1 MAKKKRMGLIA
12 KFNFLT
18 ITLILLTSL
27 GIAAFE
33 IHHKKAEMYGELLHR
48 GRITAAMVAQNSEY
62 AIYTENQDAL
72 QKIVDSLQVDTDIA
86 YVAILN
92 NQKQVLAQKV
102 TNPQVQIPSFSETML
117 ALNSD
122 ILVENI
128 LNEGDRKP
136 YIDISAPVISAPKG
150 DTAGLFLETQTP
162 SPQPTLIG
170 YIQLGLSEDRM
181 RQTVQEFLSSIFWL
195 TAFVALLGVIVTI
208 LMTRQIASPIKELV
222 SVTHDIAEGNLEHE
236 VEITYSDEISDLAT
250 AFNVM
255 LERLRKYRSEV
266 ESYQHTLE
274 TKVEQRTQELQK
286 ATERAYALA
295 HQAEEAN
302 RAKSQ
307 FLANMSHEIRTPMNG
322 VLGMTELLLDS
333 GLNEKQ
339 HRFAETV
346 HRSGEALLEIIND
359 ILDFSK
365 IEAGKFELEHIDF
378 DVRQVVEEVA
388 DLLAERAHKK
398 GLELACLIHDDV
410 PTALRGDPGRLRQIL
425 TNLIGNAIKFTEQGE
440 VIVQVQAESAN
451 VSSQVVAE
459 NRAPSR
465 PLSSSSNSD
474 PQNLR
479 SCQLR
484 FSVRDTGIGITPE
497 ARGRLFQ
504 PFTQADGSTT
514 RKYGGTG
521 LGLVIAKQLSHLMR
535 GKIGVESTLGKGST
549 FWFTAQFEVRP
560 APTQVA
566 IAPRRDLDGVRVLVV
581 DDNATNRSILD
592 HQVRFWGMQVNCIES
607 GPRALELLRSAAMQG
622 QSYELA
628 ILDMHMPEM
637 DGIALARIINADPH
651 LSSVR
656 LVMLTSVGLYGDIEA
671 ARQAGILVYLNKPV
685 RQTELYNA
693 LTTAMSLSPVKG
705 MIITGKEHT
714 EKTKEITV
722 PQPSSSSSSS
732 AHPLTPAQIRI
743 LLTEDNPVNQE
754 VALNMLELLGYQVE
768 VANNGREA
776 VDALARTN
784 YDLIFMDCQM
794 PQIDGFEATKLIRA
808 QEAAKSSPASQR
820 HIPIIALTA
829 NAMSGDRERCLAAGM
844 DDYLSKPFTQEK
856 LSTIL
861 TRWLLQKEE
870 TTQKQEE
877 TGKQKLASPSV
888 TVPFSSSQ
896 LAPPTSVVSLT
907 NKPPATQTS
916 GIRTQLDPKA
926 LNQIRALQ
934 RPGAPS
940 ILQKVIMSYLN
951 NSLQLIE
958 ALHLATH
965 QNDASALQH
974 TAHSLKSTSATVGA
988 TTLAGL
994 CKELES
1000 VERGQRTENAASLVS
1015 AIESEYARVREA
1027 LNVELAN
1034 DESLAA

>member
-1 MAKKKRMGLIA
+1 MARKKSMGLIT

-48 GRITAAMVAQNSEY
+48 GRITAAMLAQNSEY
-62 AIYTENQDAL
+62 AIYTENQEAL

-86 YVAILN
+86 YVAVLN
-92 NQKQVLAQKV
+92 SQKQILVQKV
-102 TNPQVQIPSFSETML
+102 TDPQVQIPSFSDAML

-122 ILVENI
+122 ILAENI
-128 LNEGDRKP
+128 LNAGNRKP
-136 YIDISAPVISAPKG
+136 YIDISAPVISKPKS
-150 DTAGLFLETQTP
+150 DTADLFLETQA
-162 SPQPTLIG
+162 SAPQPTLLG
-170 YIQLGLSEDRM
+170 YIQLGLSEERM
-181 RQTVQEFLSSIFWL
+181 RKTVQEFLSSIFWL
-195 TAFVALLGVIVTI
+195 TVLVALIGVTVTI
-208 LMTRQIASPIKELV
+208 LMTRRIASPIKELV
-222 SVTHDIAEGNLEHE
+222 RVTHDIAEGNLEHE
-236 VEITYSDEISDLAT
+236 VDITTRDEINDLAT

-255 LERLRKYRSEV
+255 LERLRKSRSQV

-365 IEAGKFELEHIDF
+365 IEAGKFELEYIDF
-378 DVRQVVEEVA
+378 DVRQIVEEVA

-425 TNLIGNAIKFTEQGE
+425 TNLIGNAIKFTERGE
-440 VIVQVQAESAN
+440 VVVQVQAESPN
-451 VSSQVVAE
+451 TSSWSASPNARQQH
-459 NRAPSR
+459 P
-465 PLSSSSNSD
+465 P
-474 PQNLR
+474 

-497 ARGRLFQ
+497 AQERLFQ

-521 LGLVIAKQLSHLMR
+521 LGLVIAKQLAHLMR
-535 GKIGVESTLGKGST
+535 GKIGVESAPGQGST
-549 FWFTAQFEVRP
+549 FWFTAQFPVRP
-560 APTQVA
+560 TATQAAVV
-566 IAPRRDLDGVRVLVV
+566 PRRDLYGVRVLVV

-592 HQVRFWGMQVNCIES
+592 HQVRSWGMQIKCVES
-607 GPRALELLRSAAMQG
+607 GPQAVELLRSAAALG
-622 QSYELA
+622 QPYELA
-628 ILDMHMPEM
+628 ILDMHMPGM
-637 DGIALARIINADPH
+637 DGIALARLIKADPQ
-651 LSSVR
+651 LSSIR

-671 ARQAGILVYLNKPV
+671 ARQAGIAVYLSKPV
-685 RQTELYNA
+685 RQTELHDA
-693 LTTAMSLSPVKG
+693 LVTAMSLSTSYP
-705 MIITGKEHT
+705 IEPKEERT
-714 EKTKEITV
+714 EKPKETPS
-722 PQPSSSSSSS
+722 PQPRSSEHSVIPSQ
-732 AHPLTPAQIRI
+732 ARI

-754 VALNMLELLGYQVE
+754 VALNMLELLGYQVA

-776 VDALARTN
+776 IEALTRAT

-794 PQIDGFEATKLIRA
+794 PEIDGFEATKLIRA
-808 QEAAKSSPASQR
+808 QEATGSSVVSQL

-856 LSTIL
+856 LTAVL
-861 TRWLLQKEE
+861 TRWLPRKEK
-870 TTQKQEE
+870 TVQPQEE
-877 TGKQKLASPSV
+877 SHQQNPTFPAAPMPGSPSPIASPI
-888 TVPFSSSQ
+888 
-896 LAPPTSVVSLT
+896 SVVSLT
-907 NKPPATQTS
+907 NEPPMTQTNNPATQ
-916 GIRTQLDPKA
+916 IDAKA
-926 LNQIRALQ
+926 LNHIRALQ

-940 ILQKVIMSYLN
+940 ILHKVLTSYLH

-958 ALHLATH
+958 ALHCAAR
-965 QNDASALQH
+965 QQDASALQH

-988 TTLAGL
+988 TTLAEF
-994 CKELES
+994 CKELE
-1000 VERGQRTENAASLVS
+1000 AAGRAHQVTNVTALLS
-1015 AIESEYARVREA
+1015 AIENEYTQVREA
-1027 LNVELAN
+1027 LNIELAN
-1034 DESLAA
+1034 DGSLAA